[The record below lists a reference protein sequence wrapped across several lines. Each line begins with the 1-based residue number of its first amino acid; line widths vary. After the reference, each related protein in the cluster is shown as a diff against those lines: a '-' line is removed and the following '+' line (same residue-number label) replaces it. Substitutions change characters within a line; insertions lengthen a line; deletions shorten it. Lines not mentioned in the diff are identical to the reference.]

1 MCEGGEEAAAYE
13 LQDEEANLLP
23 WSSLQNKM

>member
-1 MCEGGEEAAAYE
+1 MCEGGEETAAYE
-13 LQDEEANLLP
+13 LQDEVNLVP